1 VMTLIYS
8 NVDSDYEN
16 NNENDGND
24 DDKVCDKVEF
34 GLELIITGRRWKD
47 DCERTENLST
57 TT

>member
-1 VMTLIYS
+1 M
-8 NVDSDYEN
+8 DSDDE
-16 NNENDGND
+16 NNENDGN

-34 GLELIITGRRWKD
+34 GLELITGRRWKD